1 MPAQSFQTIPPTHVA
16 IIMDGNRRWAR
27 ARSMP
32 AVFGHRQG
40 GEAVRRAVKAAI
52 RHGVRYLTLFAFS
65 SENWRRPQAEV
76 SELMNLLRY
85 FIRRELDEIDK
96 QGVRIQVIGER
107 SRLDQDVRELIEN
120 AERKTAANARMIL
133 TVALNYGG
141 RQELVEAARR
151 LAASVQRGELAPE
164 QIDEVSFSKALWTG
178 DMPDPDLLIR
188 TSGELRV
195 SNFLL
200 WQLAYSEF
208 VFLPVAW
215 PDFDEQHFAEALA
228 EFARRDRRYGAA
240 SA

>member
-1 MPAQSFQTIPPTHVA
+1 MPAQSFQPVPPTHVA

-32 AVFGHRQG
+32 PVFGHRQG

-107 SRLDQDVRELIEN
+107 SRLDPDVRALIEN
-120 AERKTAANARMIL
+120 AERKTEANARMVL

-151 LAASVQRGELAPE
+151 LATSVQRGELAPE
-164 QIDEVSFSKALWTG
+164 QIDELSFSKALWTG

>member
-1 MPAQSFQTIPPTHVA
+1 
-16 IIMDGNRRWAR
+16 
-27 ARSMP
+27 
-32 AVFGHRQG
+32 
-40 GEAVRRAVKAAI
+40 
-52 RHGVRYLTLFAFS
+52 
-65 SENWRRPQAEV
+65 
-76 SELMNLLRY
+76 
-85 FIRRELDEIDK
+85 
-96 QGVRIQVIGER
+96 
-107 SRLDQDVRELIEN
+107 
-120 AERKTAANARMIL
+120 
-133 TVALNYGG
+133 
-141 RQELVEAARR
+141 
-151 LAASVQRGELAPE
+151 VQRGELAPE